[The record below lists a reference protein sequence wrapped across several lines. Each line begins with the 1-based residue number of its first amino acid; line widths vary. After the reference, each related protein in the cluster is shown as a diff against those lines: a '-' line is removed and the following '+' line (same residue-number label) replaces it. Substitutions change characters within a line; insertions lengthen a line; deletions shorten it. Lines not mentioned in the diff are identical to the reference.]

1 MRGLDAV
8 AAAKGCSGPVCV
20 TVQARKQGKAHTQRH
35 EDRLSSRHHDLKDE
49 PAAMATH
56 CWRRRLLPLL
66 LSGPLLV
73 GPAWSGNSTE
83 PTVVPG
89 APANLAHAAAD
100 HATALHLG
108 KLNVRSSSVIIVD
121 GADSSVLY
129 SKDAQRVVPIAS
141 ITKLMTALVVLDAAQ
156 PLDEMIELTPADR
169 RLERSS
175 ASRLA
180 IGSKLSRGDLLHLAL
195 MSSENRA
202 AHAVARAYPG
212 GLPACVKAMNAK
224 ARALGMKSAHFSD
237 PTGLSS
243 GNVSSAADLA
253 KLVAAAAADATIR
266 TFSTNASH
274 TVAVGRQ
281 LLEFR
286 NTNSLVAKAD
296 WDIMV
301 QKTGYTSDAGQCLV
315 MKTVIHE
322 RPVLIV
328 LLNSFGK
335 YTRVADARRIRKWM
349 EAGLEPGQL
358 AQAAR

>member
-1 MRGLDAV
+1 MRMH
-8 AAAKGCSGPVCV
+8 S
-20 TVQARKQGKAHTQRH
+20 
-35 EDRLSSRHHDLKDE
+35 
-49 PAAMATH
+49 
-56 CWRRRLLPLL
+56 WRRVLLALL
-66 LSGPLLV
+66 L
-73 GPAWSGNSTE
+73 
-83 PTVVPG
+83 
-89 APANLAHAAAD
+89 APALTFASPAG
-100 HATALHLG
+100 TLPETVKPLHLG
-108 KLNVRSSSVIIVD
+108 KLDVRSSSVIVLD
-121 GADSSVLY
+121 AVDSSVLY
-129 SKDAQRVVPIAS
+129 AKQSERVVPIAS
-141 ITKLMTALVVLDAAQ
+141 ITKLMTALVILEADQ
-156 PLDEMIELTPADR
+156 PLDEMIELTVADR

-180 IGSKLSRGDLLHLAL
+180 VGNKISRGDLLHLAL

-202 AHAVARAYPG
+202 AHAVARSYPG
-212 GLPACVKAMNAK
+212 GLPSCLKAMNAK
-224 ARALGMKSAHFSD
+224 ARALGMKSAQFTD

-253 KLVAAAAADATIR
+253 KLLAAAAANPTIR
-266 TFSTNASH
+266 LFSTSASH

-286 NTNSLVAKAD
+286 NTNSLVAKSD

-315 MKTVIHE
+315 MKTVVRE

-349 EAGLEPGQL
+349 EAGLDPGQL
-358 AQAAR
+358 AQVAR

>member
-1 MRGLDAV
+1 M
-8 AAAKGCSGPVCV
+8 P
-20 TVQARKQGKAHTQRH
+20 TQ
-35 EDRLSSRHHDLKDE
+35 S
-49 PAAMATH
+49 
-56 CWRRRLLPLL
+56 WRTLL
-66 LSGPLLV
+66 LALLV
-73 GPAWSGNSTE
+73 PALSFAS
-83 PTVVPG
+83 
-89 APANLAHAAAD
+89 PAGTRIAAD
-100 HATALHLG
+100 PAQSLHLG
-108 KLNVRSSSVIIVD
+108 KLDVRSSSVIVLD
-121 GADSSVLY
+121 AVDSSVLY
-129 SKDAQRVVPIAS
+129 SKQAQVVVPIAS
-141 ITKLMTALVVLDAAQ
+141 ITKLMTALVVLDAKQ

-180 IGSKLSRGDLLHLAL
+180 IGSRLSRGDLLHLAL

-202 AHAVARAYPG
+202 AHAVGRAYPG
-212 GLPACVKAMNAK
+212 GLPACIKAMNAK
-224 ARALGMKSAHFSD
+224 ARALGMKSAHFTD

-253 KLVAAAAADATIR
+253 KLVAAAAANETIR
-266 TFSTNASH
+266 TYSTSASH
-274 TVAVGRQ
+274 TVAVGRH

-286 NTNSLVAKAD
+286 NTNNLVAKTD
-296 WDIMV
+296 WDIQV

-315 MKTVIHE
+315 MKTVVRE

-358 AQAAR
+358 AHAAR

>member
-1 MRGLDAV
+1 MPTHLWRPLFLALLLAPALTLAAPAGTGTAV
-8 AAAKGCSGPVCV
+8 
-20 TVQARKQGKAHTQRH
+20 
-35 EDRLSSRHHDLKDE
+35 E
-49 PAAMATH
+49 PAK
-56 CWRRRLLPLL
+56 
-66 LSGPLLV
+66 
-73 GPAWSGNSTE
+73 PA
-83 PTVVPG
+83 V
-89 APANLAHAAAD
+89 
-100 HATALHLG
+100 HLG
-108 KLNVRSSSVIIVD
+108 KLDVRSSSVIVLD
-121 GADSSVLY
+121 AVDSSVLY
-129 SKDAQRVVPIAS
+129 SKQAQRPVPIAS
-141 ITKLMTALVVLDAAQ
+141 ITKLMTALVVLDAGQ
-156 PLDEMIELTPADR
+156 PMDEMIELTTADR

-180 IGSKLSRGDLLHLAL
+180 IGSKISRGDLLHLAL

-212 GLPACVKAMNAK
+212 GLQACIKAMNLK
-224 ARALGMKSAHFSD
+224 ARALGMKTARFTE

-243 GNVSSAADLA
+243 GNVSSASDLA
-253 KLVAAAAADATIR
+253 RLVAAAAADPTIR
-266 TFSTNASH
+266 TYSTSASH

-286 NTNSLVAKAD
+286 NTNSLVNKAD
-296 WDIMV
+296 WDVMV

-315 MKTVIHE
+315 MKTVIRE

-349 EAGLEPGQL
+349 EAGIEPGQL